1 MWAYVKGNLQGDQQR
16 LLLAQLEDLGNR
28 VERIDQLANKGLHVQ
43 ITQPD
48 IRRLIA
54 ALLVVAYDL
63 LTLCP
68 PLSQSSFEPYSDG
81 IQDFVRWAAK
91 RGSGSPGKEK
101 GEDR

>member
-1 MWAYVKGNLQGDQQR
+1 MKGNLQGDQQR

-81 IQDFVRWAAK
+81 IQDLARWAAK